1 MSGRARGRWRPL
13 RKRRSSR
20 LVVRTRSGVEVR
32 KARLNVPS
40 PKSTT
45 RLNNPSRRT
54 GARLPSGLMRL
65 DEELHRLGWATSPRY
80 GDALP
85 SLLVYCA
92 QTPHFGETVTV
103 REGARPGEW
112 WYVASG
118 GERLAA
124 YPNAALAAAK
134 VTSTLLPWVN
144 AALGHPPSPEQ
155 PLTIFEL
162 RRRLP
167 DVPCWWG
174 NRTREW
180 WAMVGKGDDFRLVH
194 AATVDELA
202 QAIADARRRRGP

>member
-1 MSGRARGRWRPL
+1 MSDQGRGRWRPF
-13 RKRRSSR
+13 RKERPSR
-20 LVVRTRSGVEVR
+20 PVPRPQNSVEAR
-32 KARLNVPS
+32 KARPEVP
-40 PKSTT
+40 PP
-45 RLNNPSRRT
+45 N
-54 GARLPSGLMRL
+54 GEARLPSGLMRL
-65 DEELHRLGWATSPRY
+65 DEELRRLGWATSPRF
-80 GDALP
+80 GDTLP

-92 QTPHFGETVTV
+92 QTPNFGETVTV
-103 REGARPGEW
+103 QPGTRPGQW

-118 GERLAA
+118 GERLAD

-134 VTSTLLPWVN
+134 LTSTLLPWVR
-144 AALGHPPSPEQ
+144 AALGQPPSPSQ

-174 NRTREW
+174 HRTREW

-202 QAIADARRRRGP
+202 RAIAAAQQRRR